1 MRIYDAIIIGG
12 GAVGLSTAYYMK
24 EAGLDVL
31 VIERDKQGN
40 GCSYGNAGYIVPSHF
55 VPLASPGMIA
65 KGIKWM
71 FSPQSPFS
79 ITPKADA
86 AMIKWLFRF
95 SQYCTMAHVERSG
108 QILYDLNTHSKELY
122 KTLSDR
128 LRFELN
134 DNGLLM
140 LYLTRHEGAAEKE
153 MVLKAVDM
161 GIDARILDND
171 QLVSME
177 PAIGPKVIGGTYYKS
192 DAHMD
197 PAEMMRALKTY
208 LAGNII
214 NESVN
219 DFTLSGKT
227 ITTVKTAGNSYSSRN
242 VVVTAGYFSKEI
254 LKKLNYNLLLES
266 GKGYSFKVPMH
277 TAMKTPVL
285 LSEAKVAVTPL
296 GGQIQFAGTMQIGKG
311 MKSHTRGKI
320 RGLVNAVGDYLPA
333 YEMNNKKPEGIWAG
347 LRPLSPDGLPYVGK
361 SSRFDNL
368 YIGAGHAM
376 MGISLA
382 PVTGQILT
390 GLLLGE
396 KQDWD
401 MKLLSPDRF

>member
-1 MRIYDAIIIGG
+1 
-12 GAVGLSTAYYMK
+12 MK

-55 VPLASPGMIA
+55 VPLASPGMVA

-79 ITPKADA
+79 ITPRADA

-95 SQYCTMAHVERSG
+95 SQYCTKAHVERSS
-108 QILYDLNTHSKELY
+108 QILYDLNAQSKELY
-122 KTLSDR
+122 KSLSNR
-128 LRFELN
+128 LKFELN

-140 LYLTRHEGAAEKE
+140 LYLTRHEGSAEKQL
-153 MVLKAVDM
+153 VLKAVDM
-161 GIDARILDND
+161 GVDARILDND

-177 PAIGPKVIGGTYYKS
+177 PAIGPKVIGGAYYKT

-214 NESVN
+214 NEPVK
-219 DFTLSGKT
+219 DFTLSGRT
-227 ITTVKTAGNSYSSRN
+227 ITNVNTTANRYSSRN

-277 TAMKTPVL
+277 TAMNTPVIL
-285 LSEAKVAVTPL
+285 TEARVAVTPL
-296 GGQIQFAGTMQIGKG
+296 GRRIQFAGTMQIGKG

-320 RGLVNAVGDYLPA
+320 RGLVNSVGDYLPA
-333 YEMNNKKPEGIWAG
+333 YEMNGARPEGIWAG
-347 LRPLSPDGLPYVGK
+347 LRPLSPDGLPYVGR
-361 SSRFDNL
+361 STRFDNL
-368 YIGAGHAM
+368 FIGAGHAM

-390 GLLLGE
+390 GILLGE

-401 MKLLSPDRF
+401 MTLLAPDRF